1 MYGLAAITAACEWT
15 NPPRSITLSWPLG
28 LHCEDVGLKT
38 AAPAPSAPPTVAKQK
53 PRTSCVSCW
62 VACTAPLTLVLKSF
76 VLIAACS
83 EAPLSE
89 PKSDAVSDRVFASA
103 SSRSLTPF
111 EPSTMPAYGSGLFS
125 VVLAATGPTC
135 SLSTQFPAGLWM
147 LV

>member
-1 MYGLAAITAACEWT
+1 MKI
-15 NPPRSITLSWPLG
+15 
-28 LHCEDVGLKT
+28 
-38 AAPAPSAPPTVAKQK
+38 AAPLPSALPTVAKQK

-62 VACTAPLTLVLKSF
+62 VACTAPLTLVLSSF

-103 SSRSLTPF
+103 SSRSQTPF
-111 EPSTMPAYGSGLFS
+111 EPATMPLYGPGLFN
-125 VVLAATGPTC
+125 VLLAATGPTC
-135 SLSTQFPAGLWM
+135 SLSTQFTTGLWM

>member
-28 LHCEDVGLKT
+28 LHCEEVGLKT
-38 AAPAPSAPPTVAKQK
+38 AAPLPSAPPTVAKQN

-62 VACTAPLTLVLKSF
+62 VTCTAPLTLVLSSF

-89 PKSDAVSDRVFASA
+89 PKSEAVSECVFSQPLWYGK
-103 SSRSLTPF
+103 RNC
-111 EPSTMPAYGSGLFS
+111 EPAIGSNFFTDGD
-125 VVLAATGPTC
+125 VGAEVTRP
-135 SLSTQFPAGLWM
+135 
-147 LV
+147 